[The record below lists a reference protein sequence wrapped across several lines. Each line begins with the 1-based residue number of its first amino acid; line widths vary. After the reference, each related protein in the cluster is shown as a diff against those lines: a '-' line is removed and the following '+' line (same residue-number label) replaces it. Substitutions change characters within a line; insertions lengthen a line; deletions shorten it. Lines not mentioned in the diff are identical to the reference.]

1 MGDYAFNH
9 TSLLLDLCAAVRGTT
24 KEHGVQLTDDGGELM
39 RVLDNY
45 LAFANDEGLIDTP
58 EQSRRTGS

>member
-24 KEHGVQLTDDGGELM
+24 KEHGVQLSDDGGELM

-45 LAFANDEGLIDTP
+45 LAFADEEGFIEASTRLKH
-58 EQSRRTGS
+58 TGS

>member
-24 KEHGVQLTDDGGELM
+24 KEHGVQLSDDGGELM

-45 LAFANDEGLIDTP
+45 LAFANDEGFIEKA
-58 EQSRRTGS
+58 EQLKRTAS

>member
-24 KEHGVQLTDDGGELM
+24 KEHGVKLSDDGGELM

-45 LAFANDEGLIDTP
+45 LAFANDEGFIDSAD
-58 EQSRRTGS
+58 QLKRTGS